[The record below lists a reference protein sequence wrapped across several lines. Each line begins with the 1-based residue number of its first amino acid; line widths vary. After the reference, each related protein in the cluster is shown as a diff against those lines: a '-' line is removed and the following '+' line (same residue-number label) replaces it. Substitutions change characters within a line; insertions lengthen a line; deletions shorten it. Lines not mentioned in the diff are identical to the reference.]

1 MHEERSAG
9 LQIEKATDL
18 AARLCTDTMPHPS
31 PLLLPLLQWAT
42 FPLLQLAFQVGDWK
56 ALLENRTVGATLHG
70 ANRNERMS
78 GESCWDAPADCMRSS
93 NEHSCAASLHCC
105 QCSDPC

>member
-78 GESCWDAPADCMRSS
+78 GERRGDAPAHCMCSL
-93 NEHSCAASLHCC
+93 NEHSRAQASLHCC
-105 QCSDPC
+105 